1 MPSNPPS
8 GKSLFSVLG
17 KYLLVIGVM
26 VSFYVFA
33 DEHSVPGVEEIQQR
47 LKTLS
52 DAADIS
58 DTEKTQI
65 EKSYQQAI
73 DNIRATEQ
81 FEDQTNTYNK
91 AIEDAAKNL
100 TDLENSLGSFSPPKV
115 PSPSISLKKLLTE
128 VTNTEGEVTSGRARL
143 SELRASLDDERRLLL
158 RQIISETQTA
168 IDATNNNLS
177 TDEDSNP
184 AKLAENIAQT
194 AQRKMLQAKIGAL
207 KQRLAYR
214 PSHLAIIEAQVALEE
229 KKLDATVQML
239 NKMTALQNQLDEKE
253 NASMLAQLEAT
264 TASLVSAPQIL
275 QEIAQH
281 NEELAKSSAV
291 LAEQHDK
298 TSQKLSAIQIQIADL
313 NNKFSSLNRL
323 LELEIYESS
332 AVFGNALRDEWEQ
345 ASRFVDGRDLIGLTE
360 TSLVDNRVA
369 MFSLNQR
376 RAPFDIP
383 DIDAIMQQIDK
394 DDQRWHEVANNLVS
408 QRRELISQ
416 LSAAYTL
423 HVDVLSVL
431 LDKLRHLTQRTQT
444 YSDLLESNLFWI
456 PSATPFDLSTVTAA
470 GDSAAWLL
478 RMAHWQNVLQ
488 AIQANIEH
496 STLALI
502 ALFILLILALLL
514 RKRLKQRLS
523 DIAPNVGRV
532 QSDEFKLTLEALA
545 ITFGLSLPPTLVLFG
560 LALLCDA
567 NTGFANSLSNAFFV
581 GGLMMI
587 FLEFMLQLVRKD
599 GLGEVH
605 FKWSESNLA
614 LLRKNNRLLIVVFIP
629 IGIIMTLL
637 NNQASVEIR
646 EDLGQFAL
654 IILCTSL
661 AIAGTRVTRNAYYR
675 YRASEHTSK
684 RFSYFLYS
692 LLILIPACLIVLSA
706 IGYQYSAQRVLVLL
720 LETTVLCTVAL
731 LVYYTAERAISVNA
745 RRIALEKIRAKRA
758 AIIAANA
765 QQEAAEQSGE
775 GVPEI
780 IDSQELDRHTI
791 TNQTKA
797 VIRLIIW
804 LVLIGALS
812 VVWQDISPIAYSLD
826 DIVMWEI
833 SSDEPNV
840 EAQQIT
846 LWNCLMSLIILIVSF
861 IGVRNLPGLLEMTV
875 LGRLSLSPG
884 TSYAITT
891 MLKYSIVIIGI
902 IVSVNILGA
911 QWSKLQ
917 WLIAALGVGLGFGLQ
932 EIVANFVSGIVILFE
947 RPIRLGDTIT
957 IAGHSG
963 TVTRIR
969 IRATTVSDWDRKEL
983 IIPNKTF
990 ITQDFVNWTLSD
1002 PVTRI
1007 VIPVGVAYGSE
1018 TEKVVS
1024 LLIDVANKS
1033 DNVFDDPAPAALF
1046 LAFGASSLDFELRV
1060 FARAVVDRAM
1070 VTHELHMRIEKSFR
1084 EAGVEIAFPQQDVHL
1099 NMTSPIDV
1107 NVSPKKDI

>member
-1 MPSNPPS
+1 MPRISTS
-8 GKSLFSVLG
+8 AGIAKFIVLFSLFFCSGVLAG
-17 KYLLVIGVM
+17 DELLPSI
-26 VSFYVFA
+26 
-33 DEHSVPGVEEIQQR
+33 EEIQQR
-47 LKTLS
+47 LKTSS

-58 DTEKTQI
+58 EQEKSAI
-65 EKSYQQAI
+65 EQSYQQAI

-81 FEDQTNTYNK
+81 FDEQTNKYNH
-91 AIEDAAKNL
+91 AIKDAPKKLNR
-100 TDLENSLGSFSPPKV
+100 LENDYAKFQYPPVSNKSV
-115 PSPSISLKKLLTE
+115 SQSELLAR
-128 VTNTEGEVTSGRARL
+128 VTDTEGDVTSTRARL
-143 SELRASLDDERRLLL
+143 SELKATLDDERRLLL

-168 IDATNNNLS
+168 IDATNNNLT

-184 AKLAENIAQT
+184 AKLAQSIAQ
-194 AQRKMLQAKIGAL
+194 AAERKMLQAKIGSL
-207 KQRLAYR
+207 KERLAYR
-214 PSHLAIIEAQVALEE
+214 PAHLAIIDAQVALEQ
-229 KKLDATVQML
+229 KKLQASVELL
-239 NKMTALQNQLDEKE
+239 NALRSLQNNLDEKQ
-253 NASMLAQLEAT
+253 NASKLAKLQAT
-264 TASLVSAPQIL
+264 TASLISAPLIL
-275 QEIAQH
+275 QDIAKH
-281 NEELAKSSAV
+281 NEVLAKSAAT
-291 LAEQHDK
+291 LATQQDLTAHE
-298 TSQKLSAIQIQIADL
+298 LNEIQTQISDL

-332 AVFGNALRDEWEQ
+332 AVFGNALRQEWEQ
-345 ASRFVDGRDLIGLTE
+345 ASRVVNGDDLIKQTE
-360 TSLVDNRVA
+360 ISLVDNRVA

-376 RAPFDIP
+376 RAPFDTP
-383 DIDAIMQQIDK
+383 DVEVLMGQIGK
-394 DDQRWHEVANNLVS
+394 DNLRWQDEAKELVS

-416 LSAAYTL
+416 LSSAYTQ

-431 LDKLRHLTQRTQT
+431 LDKLRFLIQRTQT
-444 YSDLLESNLFWI
+444 YSNLLESNLFWI
-456 PSATPFDLSTVTAA
+456 PSATPFDVDTITAA

-478 RMAHWQNVLQ
+478 RMEHWQNVMLAVEQ
-488 AIQANIEH
+488 NIEH
-496 STLALI
+496 NQFALI
-502 ALFILLILALLL
+502 TMLVALVLTLIL
-514 RKRLKQRLS
+514 RKRLKRRLS
-523 DIAPNVGRV
+523 EIAPNVGKV
-532 QSDEFKLTLEALA
+532 QTDAFQLTLTSLL
-545 ITFGLSLPPTLVLFG
+545 ITLGLSLPPALVLFA

-567 NTGFANSLSNAFFV
+567 KTGFANSLSNAFFV
-581 GGLMMI
+581 GGLMMLY
-587 FLEFMLQLVRKD
+587 LEFMLQLVRKD

-605 FKWSESNLA
+605 FNWSESSLT
-614 LLRKNNRLLIVVFIP
+614 LLRKNNRLLIIVFIP

-654 IILCTSL
+654 IILCSSL

-675 YRASEHTSK
+675 YRASMYSSK

-692 LLILIPACLIVLSA
+692 LLILVPAFLIILSA
-706 IGYQYSAQRVLVLL
+706 IGYQYSAQRILALM
-720 LETTVLCTVAL
+720 LETAFLCTVAL

-745 RRIALEKIRAKRA
+745 RRIALEKIRAKRLA
-758 AIIAANA
+758 TIAANA

-791 TNQTKA
+791 TSQTKA
-797 VIRLIIW
+797 VIRMVIW
-804 LVLIGALS
+804 LALIGALS

-826 DIVMWEI
+826 DVVMWEI
-833 SSDEPNV
+833 SNDDPNI
-840 EAQQIT
+840 EAQRIT
-846 LWNCLMSLIILIVSF
+846 LWSCLLSLMIFVVSV

-875 LGRLSLSPG
+875 LGRLNLSPG

-902 IVSVNILGA
+902 IVSFNILGA

-1007 VIPVGVAYGSE
+1007 VIPVGVAYGSD

-1024 LLIDVANKS
+1024 LLVQVANNNHS
-1033 DNVFDDPAPAALF
+1033 VFEDPAPAALF

-1070 VTHELHMRIEKSFR
+1070 VTHELHMQIEKQFR
-1084 EAGVEIAFPQQDVHL
+1084 QAGIEIAYPQQDVHL
-1099 NMTSPIDV
+1099 NMTTPIDV
-1107 NVSPKKDI
+1107 NIAPKVPPEAQ